1 MNFLKKSYFHHCL
14 YITYDGL
21 LDPLG
26 KTQVLPYILG
36 IAEAGFRFTILSY
49 EKSDRDPAQ
58 LRQMADFLHS
68 KNITWIRLPFVYGR
82 FQGLLR
88 IFRGASE
95 LRKIENQD
103 PIAFA
108 HMRAII
114 PAVIY
119 RLAMIR
125 KPFIYDIRS
134 FLGQWVDVGRLGAKS
149 FSYKILSWF
158 EDWLIRNASGLVV
171 LDQSGFQYL
180 LDNYKLRSTVN
191 VIPTSTD
198 LRSSFTSVCPIE
210 HDSSTLIR
218 FVFLGGAR
226 FPYLPI
232 DAFRFV
238 LSLINYGFDCTIDF
252 INERDHELIEN
263 ACTLSAFPRE
273 RFRLFSL
280 SPEHVE
286 ERLPLY
292 DCGLVFVAN
301 GPWLSMSSPTK
312 IGEYLAS
319 GLHLVGLEGI
329 SVLDRLA
336 AQSSCVDV
344 LKRNDNS
351 ESCYLSTFQHA
362 FKLIERIKSPGRSSQ
377 ARILAEKYYDRQ
389 KAVSK
394 YIDLYHSVLSQ
405 G

>member
-1 MNFLKKSYFHHCL
+1 MNFKTKSYSHHCL

-26 KTQVLPYILG
+26 KSQVLPYVLG
-36 IAEAGFRFTILSY
+36 VAEAGFRFTIISY
-49 EKSDRDPAQ
+49 EKTDRDPFQ
-58 LRQMADFLHS
+58 IRQMTDFLHS
-68 KNITWIRLPFVYGR
+68 KNIIWIRLPFVFGR
-82 FQGLLR
+82 FHGLLR
-88 IFRGASE
+88 IFRGASAI
-95 LRKIENQD
+95 RKIENYD
-103 PIAFA
+103 PIDIV

-149 FSYKILSWF
+149 ISYKILSFF

-171 LDQSGFQYL
+171 LDQSGLKYL
-180 LDNYKLRSTVN
+180 IANYQLRSSVK

-198 LRSSFTSVCPIE
+198 LKRFSTSVPSVE
-210 HDSSTLIR
+210 NKSSHLIR

-238 LSLINYGFDCTIDF
+238 YSLIHYGFDCTIDF
-252 INERDHELIEN
+252 INERDHQLIEN
-263 ACTLSAFPRE
+263 ACTLTAFPRE

-280 SPEHVE
+280 SPEDVE
-286 ERLPLY
+286 ERLHLY
-292 DCGLVFVAN
+292 DCGLVFVAD
-301 GPWLSMSSPTK
+301 GPYLSMSSPTK

-319 GLHLVGLEGI
+319 GLHLVGLKGI
-329 SVLDRLA
+329 SVLNRLS

-344 LKRNDNS
+344 VKYNANS
-351 ESCYLSTFQHA
+351 ESSYLSSFQQA
-362 FKLIERIKSPGRSSQ
+362 LELIKRIKAPGRSCQ

-389 KAVSK
+389 QAVSK
-394 YIDLYHSVLSQ
+394 YIDLYNSVLHH